1 MRYIDEL
8 NAFNDWL
15 ETNEISTSAICLWY
29 ALMQIANKTGWKK
42 KFNVAN
48 RVLTTKTGGMSI
60 PAIHRARNA
69 LQEAGLITF
78 KTHNGK
84 QSTEYQIIPF
94 ALQNVKLNDQVTEQ
108 LTDQVTDQVT
118 DHIPRLD
125 KTRLDKTRSSSSPTP
140 SSSPQKKEAAA
151 ADEKNKEVLSLYANN
166 MHPIASIIEKD
177 KLVDLIE
184 EHGANYVKLA
194 IEQAV
199 MRNARNLAYVS
210 KVLAAWQAKGY
221 NLERLNGNANN
232 KKEAGKEKSEEY
244 KAFLERRKQHKA
256 KQKGG

>member
-8 NAFNDWL
+8 NTFNDWL

-60 PAIHRARNA
+60 PAIHRARNT

-78 KTHNGK
+78 KTRNGK

-94 ALQNVKLNDQVTEQ
+94 ALQNVK

-125 KTRLDKTRSSSSPTP
+125 KTRLDKTRSSSSSPTP
-140 SSSPQKKEAAA
+140 SSLPQKKESAAA
-151 ADEKNKEVLSLYANN
+151 VDEKNKEVLSLYANN

-210 KVLAAWQAKGY
+210 KVLAAWQSKGY

>member
-8 NAFNDWL
+8 NTFNDWL

-60 PAIHRARNA
+60 PAIHRARNT

-78 KTHNGK
+78 KTRNGK

-94 ALQNVKLNDQVTEQ
+94 ALQNVK

-125 KTRLDKTRSSSSPTP
+125 KTRLDKTRSSSSSPTP
-140 SSSPQKKEAAA
+140 SSLPQKKNLLLPST
-151 ADEKNKEVLSLYANN
+151 KKIRKCFRCMQTICTQLLQSLKRT
-166 MHPIASIIEKD
+166 S
-177 KLVDLIE
+177 LLT
-184 EHGANYVKLA
+184 
-194 IEQAV
+194 
-199 MRNARNLAYVS
+199 
-210 KVLAAWQAKGY
+210 
-221 NLERLNGNANN
+221 
-232 KKEAGKEKSEEY
+232 
-244 KAFLERRKQHKA
+244 
-256 KQKGG
+256 

>member
-94 ALQNVKLNDQVTEQ
+94 ALQNVKLTDQVTDQ

-151 ADEKNKEVLSLYANN
+151 ADEKK
-166 MHPIASIIEKD
+166 
-177 KLVDLIE
+177 
-184 EHGANYVKLA
+184 
-194 IEQAV
+194 
-199 MRNARNLAYVS
+199 
-210 KVLAAWQAKGY
+210 
-221 NLERLNGNANN
+221 
-232 KKEAGKEKSEEY
+232 
-244 KAFLERRKQHKA
+244 
-256 KQKGG
+256 

>member
-94 ALQNVKLNDQVTEQ
+94 ALQNVKL
-108 LTDQVTDQVT
+108 TDQVT

>member
-1 MRYIDEL
+1 M
-8 NAFNDWL
+8 
-15 ETNEISTSAICLWY
+15 
-29 ALMQIANKTGWKK
+29 
-42 KFNVAN
+42 
-48 RVLTTKTGGMSI
+48 
-60 PAIHRARNA
+60 
-69 LQEAGLITF
+69 
-78 KTHNGK
+78 
-84 QSTEYQIIPF
+84 
-94 ALQNVKLNDQVTEQ
+94 
-108 LTDQVTDQVT
+108 
-118 DHIPRLD
+118 
-125 KTRLDKTRSSSSPTP
+125 
-140 SSSPQKKEAAA
+140 PQKKESAAA
-151 ADEKNKEVLSLYANN
+151 VDEKNKEVLSLYANN

-210 KVLAAWQAKGY
+210 KVLAAWQSKGY

>member
-8 NAFNDWL
+8 NTFNDWL

-60 PAIHRARNA
+60 PAIHRARNT

-78 KTHNGK
+78 KTRNGK

-94 ALQNVKLNDQVTEQ
+94 ALQNVK

-125 KTRLDKTRSSSSPTP
+125 KTRLDKTRLSSSPTP
-140 SSSPQKKEAAA
+140 SSLPQKKEAAA
-151 ADEKNKEVLSLYANN
+151 DADEKNKEVLSLYANN
-166 MHPIASIIEKD
+166 MHPIVSIIEKD
-177 KLVDLIE
+177 KLVNLIE

-210 KVLAAWQAKGY
+210 KVLAAWQSKGY